1 MGAYP
6 LSRREPRPPKCFAG
20 FYICEKA
27 RARGAA
33 QLNRCLP
40 CRSLFAF
47 GRFRSTA
54 PLVDVD
60 AGTLKNLKFGVPA
73 EPFWG
78 PIRSIGA
85 SLGPQNGSA
94 GFSFL
99 KERARARVVEPLMC
113 GALVFVV
120 RIFFCVLCSCAGLSA
135 FFFSMSVCVFV
146 GASRFLRRSAFS
158 PYPFQCRA

>member
-1 MGAYP
+1 MCLRRILGAYP

-85 SLGPQNGSA
+85 SLGPQNAPQLFKFTKG
-94 GFSFL
+94 
-99 KERARARVVEPLMC
+99 RARAR
-113 GALVFVV
+113 GAVQFN
-120 RIFFCVLCSCAGLSA
+120 R
-135 FFFSMSVCVFV
+135 
-146 GASRFLRRSAFS
+146 
-158 PYPFQCRA
+158 